1 MHLANIV
8 AHTIRNN
15 HHHGSPRQCSY
26 DRDTM
31 PDAKTFPEA
40 SKSIFRR
47 AESLEDSVESIIVFV
62 RVRNVSIQ
70 PAVEPLDNG

>member
-1 MHLANIV
+1 
-8 AHTIRNN
+8 
-15 HHHGSPRQCSY
+15 
-26 DRDTM
+26 M

>member
-1 MHLANIV
+1 MQKLSLKH
-8 AHTIRNN
+8 RNQFS
-15 HHHGSPRQCSY
+15 GG
-26 DRDTM
+26 
-31 PDAKTFPEA
+31 
-40 SKSIFRR
+40 